1 MVRERIHIICGN
13 CGCNDMFDYEIDME
27 GQDFG
32 DHFKPSVR
40 ISCNNCSTIH
50 SLENK
55 MDERSKS

>member
-1 MVRERIHIICGN
+1 
-13 CGCNDMFDYEIDME
+13 MFDYEIDME

-32 DHFKPSVR
+32 DHFKPSVI

-50 SLENK
+50 CLENK